1 MGLIVAGYVS
11 FSGTGPSLIS
21 FAMETR
27 GGDNAETPR
36 DK

>member
-1 MGLIVAGYVS
+1 MGMIDAGYVS
-11 FSGTGPSLIS
+11 FSGTGPSLTS

-27 GGDNAETPR
+27 GGDNAETPG